1 MQRTRALAAAALA
14 VALVGGLAG
23 CAPDRSLEPEPTVT
37 TAAPQPEPT
46 VAPTFDPLLTATENH
61 GYFNAV
67 NTKTVRADGEPLGRD
82 FIDGLVDAGFPKAA
96 MEVTFDKTAINLDAD
111 NVQFSVLIDGDC
123 LVGQFGNVGYQSAVL
138 PVLSTGACL
147 VGNTRPIDW

>member
-111 NVQFSVLIDGDC
+111 NVQFAVNVNGECLI
-123 LVGQFGNVGYQSAVL
+123 GQYGNVGYN
-138 PVLSTGACL
+138 STVAPTLGSGKCFAG
-147 VGNTRPIDW
+147 VTRSIDW